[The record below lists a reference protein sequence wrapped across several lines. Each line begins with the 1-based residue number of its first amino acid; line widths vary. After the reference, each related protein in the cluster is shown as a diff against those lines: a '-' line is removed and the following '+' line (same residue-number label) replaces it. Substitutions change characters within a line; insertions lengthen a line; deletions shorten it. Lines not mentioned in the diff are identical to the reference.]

1 VVGVVGVL
9 QGLPKHPPSEVEEEA
24 VVAVA
29 VAAVVLVLMVLLVVV
44 VLVVVVSVQMAAA
57 AVLLVFPSVAQALA
71 APREPTVALRCLL
84 SQNQPSKAASS
95 WEASMA

>member
-1 VVGVVGVL
+1 
-9 QGLPKHPPSEVEEEA
+9 VEGEA
-24 VVAVA
+24 AVAVA

-44 VLVVVVSVQMAAA
+44 VLVVVVVSVQMAAA